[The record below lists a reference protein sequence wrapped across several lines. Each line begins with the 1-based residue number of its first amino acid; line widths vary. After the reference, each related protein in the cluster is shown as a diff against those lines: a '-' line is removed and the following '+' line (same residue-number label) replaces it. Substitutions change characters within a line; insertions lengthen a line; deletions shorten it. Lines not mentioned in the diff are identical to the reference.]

1 MAAFRTSSF
10 GSASSAD
17 VSTLKRKNLVEDNS
31 WLSLERKKTSR
42 GGEAELLHGEPLERP
57 QKSAI
62 LARSTSNIVTALPR
76 RTSLNEAADKAPRP
90 PSVPEISPKPRGFAT
105 MLANQT
111 SSSGL
116 DDTLKKISDPTLGK
130 KSWQPERSRS
140 RSRSRS
146 DHEDEIESQ
155 EEEGFGDLS
164 RARSFW
170 KNLDSE
176 TLRRSS
182 MDSTTL
188 SRRQS
193 QELGSSAPTA
203 ASSLPR
209 LPKAGSQQPVR
220 PERKIRDA
228 ESREDISLRIK
239 SLPSKPSSWKKLQ
252 GASARNEPKPDYD
265 PGDSESSSSAVLL
278 SKSLVTSQR
287 DEQRRSQSLEKKFSL
302 VGGQRETS
310 PPGRGQW
317 ASSLD
322 RTGSGGEH
330 KKDGVGRKLSKD
342 GGQARSGR
350 ANRRASVLSDA
361 PSYDDRSKSPEYNR
375 GRRDSVSADQISR
388 RNSLSA
394 DRGTRRHSREMAG
407 GSAMDVDYDRG
418 RRDYPIVK
426 RGSSSG
432 FPEDFGPRDLVAVGR
447 RAGGGGGEE
456 SKHFLS
462 LQIFSK
468 VL

>member
-1 MAAFRTSSF
+1 MAAFRTSSV
-10 GSASSAD
+10 GSSSSVD
-17 VSTLKRKNLVEDNS
+17 VSTLKRKYLVEDNS

-57 QKSAI
+57 QKSAAF
-62 LARSTSNIVTALPR
+62 ARSASNIVTTLPR
-76 RTSLNEAADKAPRP
+76 RTTSLNEAADKAPRP
-90 PSVPEISPKPRGFAT
+90 PAVPEISPKPRGFAT

-111 SSSGL
+111 STSGL
-116 DDTLKKISDPTLGK
+116 DDTLKRISDPALGK

-140 RSRSRS
+140 RSRS
-146 DHEDEIESQ
+146 DHEDDVESQ

-182 MDSTTL
+182 MDSSTL

-193 QELGSSAPTA
+193 QELGSSVAPTA

-209 LPKAGSQQPVR
+209 LPKTGSQQPVR
-220 PERKIRDA
+220 SERKIREA
-228 ESREDISLRIK
+228 ESREDISLLTK
-239 SLPSKPSSWKKLQ
+239 SLPSKPGSWKKLQ
-252 GASARNEPKPDYD
+252 GASTRTEPKPDYD

-322 RTGSGGEH
+322 RTGSGEH

-375 GRRDSVSADQISR
+375 GRRDSISADQGTR

-418 RRDYPIVK
+418 RRDYPIAK

-447 RAGGGGGEE
+447 RAGGQAEE

-468 VL
+468 V

>member
-1 MAAFRTSSF
+1 M
-10 GSASSAD
+10 
-17 VSTLKRKNLVEDNS
+17 STLKRKNLVEDNS

-42 GGEAELLHGEPLERP
+42 GGEAELLQGEPLERP
-57 QKSAI
+57 QKSAAS
-62 LARSTSNIVTALPR
+62 LTRSTSNIVTALPR
-76 RTSLNEAADKAPRP
+76 RTTSLNEAADKTPRP
-90 PSVPEISPKPRGFAT
+90 PSVPEISPKPRGFAA
-105 MLANQT
+105 MLANQA

-116 DDTLKKISDPTLGK
+116 DDTLKRISDPTLGK

-146 DHEDEIESQ
+146 DDEDEVESQ

-220 PERKIRDA
+220 PERKIREA
-228 ESREDISLRIK
+228 ESRDDVSLRTK
-239 SLPSKPSSWKKLQ
+239 SLSLPSKPGSWKKLQ
-252 GASARNEPKPDYD
+252 GASTRTEPKPDYD

-322 RTGSGGEH
+322 RTGSVGGEH

-375 GRRDSVSADQISR
+375 GRRDSISADQGTR

-394 DRGTRRHSREMAG
+394 DRGTRRHSRELAG

-426 RGSSSG
+426 RGSNSR

-468 VL
+468 V